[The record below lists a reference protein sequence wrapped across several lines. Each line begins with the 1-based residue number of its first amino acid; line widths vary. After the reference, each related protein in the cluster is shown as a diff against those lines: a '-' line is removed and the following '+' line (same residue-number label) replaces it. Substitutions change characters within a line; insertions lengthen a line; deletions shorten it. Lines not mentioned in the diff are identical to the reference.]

1 MIFFWQRRAAVRE
14 ARFKALAEIVISHDK
29 MLISLASA
37 IINQN
42 EFLWTL
48 KPESEE
54 NLSGAAYAAHLADQQ
69 AAYSRDAER
78 RAESLRKFLEL

>member
-1 MIFFWQRRAAVRE
+1 MRE
-14 ARFKALAEIVISHDK
+14 ARVKARAESGSSHDK
-29 MLISLASA
+29 MLISLASS
-37 IINQN
+37 IINQS

-54 NLSGAAYAAHLADQQ
+54 NLRGAAYAAHLAEQQ

-78 RAESLRKFLEL
+78 RAESLRKLFEI